1 MIFKDYKIEEFINDL
16 ASDSPAPGGG
26 STAALVGALSG
37 ALNSM
42 VYSLTVGKKSFEKLD
57 ENKKE
62 ELLLFKTES
71 ENFIKRSIE
80 LMEEDR
86 KAFSEL
92 MNGYKI
98 PKEKEDRE
106 EKIQKLTIGALMTPL
121 KMSREALKFYEN
133 IKFGVTYGNKMLVS
147 DGGVSAILLHS
158 TIESSILNVMVN
170 LKYINDLNFKKE
182 IEEEI
187 ENAMKISLEKKNE
200 IMKLVYSSVK

>member
-42 VYSLTVGKKSFEKLD
+42 VYSLTGGKKSFEKLD

-106 EKIQKLTIGALMTPL
+106 EKIQKLTIGALMAPL

-170 LKYINDLNFKKE
+170 LKYINDLNLKK
-182 IEEEI
+182 
-187 ENAMKISLEKKNE
+187 
-200 IMKLVYSSVK
+200 

>member
-106 EKIQKLTIGALMTPL
+106 EKIQKLTIGALMAPL

-158 TIESSILNVMVN
+158 TIESSILNVIVN

>member
-57 ENKKE
+57 ENKKD
-62 ELLLFKTES
+62 ELLLFKIES

-106 EKIQKLTIGALMTPL
+106 EKIQKLTIGALMAPL

-187 ENAMKISLEKKNE
+187 ENTMKVSLEKKNE

>member
-62 ELLLFKTES
+62 ELLLFKIES

-106 EKIQKLTIGALMTPL
+106 EKIQKLTIGALMAPL

-187 ENAMKISLEKKNE
+187 ENTMKVSLEKKNE

>member
-92 MNGYKI
+92 MNGYTI

-106 EKIQKLTIGALMTPL
+106 EKIQKLTIGALMAPL

>member
-92 MNGYKI
+92 MNGYTI

-106 EKIQKLTIGALMTPL
+106 EKIQKLTIGALMAPL

-182 IEEEI
+182 IEEEM

>member
-62 ELLLFKTES
+62 ELLLFKIES

-106 EKIQKLTIGALMTPL
+106 EKIQKLTIGALMAPL

>member
-62 ELLLFKTES
+62 ELLLFKIES
-71 ENFIKRSIE
+71 EKFIKRSIE

-106 EKIQKLTIGALMTPL
+106 EKIQKLTIGALMAPL

-187 ENAMKISLEKKNE
+187 ENTMKVSLEKKNE

>member
-71 ENFIKRSIE
+71 ENFIKKSIE

-106 EKIQKLTIGALMTPL
+106 EKIQKLTIGALMAPL

-187 ENAMKISLEKKNE
+187 ENTMKISLEKKNE

>member
-62 ELLLFKTES
+62 ELLLFKTKS

-106 EKIQKLTIGALMTPL
+106 EKIQKLTIGALMAPL

-187 ENAMKISLEKKNE
+187 ENAMKISLEKR
-200 IMKLVYSSVK
+200 MK

>member
-1 MIFKDYKIEEFINDL
+1 MIFKEYKIEEFINDL

-106 EKIQKLTIGALMTPL
+106 EKIQKLTIGALMAPL

>member
-1 MIFKDYKIEEFINDL
+1 MIFTDYKIEEFINDL

-106 EKIQKLTIGALMTPL
+106 EKIQKLTIGALMAPL

-147 DGGVSAILLHS
+147 DGGISAILLHS

>member
-106 EKIQKLTIGALMTPL
+106 EKIQKLTIGALMAPL

-170 LKYINDLNFKKE
+170 LKYINDLNLKKE

>member
-92 MNGYKI
+92 MNGYTI

-106 EKIQKLTIGALMTPL
+106 EKIQKLTIGALMAPL

-158 TIESSILNVMVN
+158 TIESSILNVIVN

>member
-200 IMKLVYSSVK
+200 IMKVVYSSVK

>member
-62 ELLLFKTES
+62 ELLLFKIES

>member
-62 ELLLFKTES
+62 ELLLFKIES
-71 ENFIKRSIE
+71 EKFIKRSIE

-106 EKIQKLTIGALMTPL
+106 EKIQKLTIGALMAPL

-187 ENAMKISLEKKNE
+187 ENTMKISLEKKNE

>member
-106 EKIQKLTIGALMTPL
+106 EKIQKLTIGALMAPL

-187 ENAMKISLEKKNE
+187 ENTMKVSLEKKNE

>member
-98 PKEKEDRE
+98 PNEKEDRE
-106 EKIQKLTIGALMTPL
+106 EKIQKLTIGALMAPL
-121 KMSREALKFYEN
+121 KMSREALKCYEN

>member
-62 ELLLFKTES
+62 ELLVFKTES

-106 EKIQKLTIGALMTPL
+106 EKIQKLTIGALMAPL

-187 ENAMKISLEKKNE
+187 ENAMKI
-200 IMKLVYSSVK
+200 